1 MTNAGACASS
11 CQQVTVALGV
21 KHAARHGARA
31 RTEPS
36 QNGFSAVGYS
46 GLRRCLRC
54 VSCLCGRV
62 GCRAV
67 LEPTSLTPGRTQQLG
82 VGGSRWVEEGTVVNL
97 QTYGYAVYLA
107 LRGCE
112 HRLVAQRFRASNSPR
127 RRGGAPFGHQHSPT
141 VGNSRPTRGSFWVM
155 ECVYSSFHH
164 LAMRPPR
171 LDARTLCVWHTHI
184 AHAREHTPGQ
194 TAHNTGTPTPQSHPP
209 IDLRSLCCLQDLE
222 AGCGWYNAAR
232 FAQQNLCGGCHRCR
246 RHYRSLRS
254 CTLPTWDVHGS
265 RVLMRR
271 GTSRTA
277 ALAPPRAPRPQ

>member
-127 RRGGAPFGHQHSPT
+127 RRGGGTIRPSALTYCWEFTAHKGLVLGHGMCVQQFSSPGHAAPPPRCAHTVRVAHAHSARTRTHTRPDGTQHWHAYATKSPT
-141 VGNSRPTRGSFWVM
+141 N
-155 ECVYSSFHH
+155 
-164 LAMRPPR
+164 
-171 LDARTLCVWHTHI
+171 
-184 AHAREHTPGQ
+184 
-194 TAHNTGTPTPQSHPP
+194 
-209 IDLRSLCCLQDLE
+209 
-222 AGCGWYNAAR
+222 
-232 FAQQNLCGGCHRCR
+232 
-246 RHYRSLRS
+246 
-254 CTLPTWDVHGS
+254 
-265 RVLMRR
+265 
-271 GTSRTA
+271 
-277 ALAPPRAPRPQ
+277 